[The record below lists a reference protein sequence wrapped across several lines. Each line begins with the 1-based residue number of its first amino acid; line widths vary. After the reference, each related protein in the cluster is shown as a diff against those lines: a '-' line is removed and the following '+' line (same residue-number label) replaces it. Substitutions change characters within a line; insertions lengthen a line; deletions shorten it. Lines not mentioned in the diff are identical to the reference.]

1 MQNQTFLF
9 FSKVLKS
16 SKMCS
21 ESEWHVCCGVVHVVV
36 CSCSGE
42 SGMEGS
48 RRSSMDNPYAAQ
60 LRRKSYV
67 GPDPRERTPTRNP
80 RPDLRRMSL
89 YLEPGTWRTGHDL
102 GLVPTA
108 PPRRISLGPD
118 SFTPPYR
125 MTDSLTEIQGDI
137 QRLSHQQQQIQSLM
151 HNGMNSPASQ
161 AMQQPPGQF
170 YLHDQVFLSY
180 LSIFKVIVI
189 FFGLC

>member
-1 MQNQTFLF
+1 MRSLPSSYQTT
-9 FSKVLKS
+9 VNAKS
-16 SKMCS
+16 YCTHSS
-21 ESEWHVCCGVVHVVV
+21 LDNLNSVNIFAESEWHVCCGVVHVVV
-36 CSCSGE
+36 CSSSGE
-42 SGMEGS
+42 SGMEGA
-48 RRSSMDNPYAAQ
+48 RRSSMDNPYAVQ

-89 YLEPGTWRTGHDL
+89 YLEPGTWRTGLDH

-108 PPRRISLGPD
+108 PSRRVTLGPD

-151 HNGMNSPASQ
+151 HNGMNSPANQ
-161 AMQQPPGQF
+161 AMQQPPGHF
-170 YLHDQVFLSY
+170 YLHDQVDL
-180 LSIFKVIVI
+180 IV
-189 FFGLC
+189 

>member
-1 MQNQTFLF
+1 
-9 FSKVLKS
+9 
-16 SKMCS
+16 MCA

-102 GLVPTA
+102 GLVPSA
-108 PPRRISLGPD
+108 PPRRISMGPD

-151 HNGMNSPASQ
+151 HNGMNSPAGQ
-161 AMQQPPGQF
+161 TLQQPPGQF
-170 YLHDQVFLSY
+170 YLHDQVGSFLPI
-180 LSIFKVIVI
+180 L
-189 FFGLC
+189 L